1 MLSASFDPQ
10 IRINATDSLLH
21 GPLGNLTIQL
31 AGTCSSL
38 AGRCCRNLICQPHAK
53 RGCGPEVSTM
63 CPSAIFGPLS
73 LTTLGSPVCWKVTA
87 VTAAAQPRAAL
98 LFSFAKPISML
109 LGAPRT
115 DSTTLLASFL
125 SEARTRTNAR
135 SFTSNEYSFMTSLQ
149 RRFVS
154 ATNLMNKL

>member
-1 MLSASFDPQ
+1 
-10 IRINATDSLLH
+10 
-21 GPLGNLTIQL
+21 
-31 AGTCSSL
+31 
-38 AGRCCRNLICQPHAK
+38 
-53 RGCGPEVSTM
+53 M

-115 DSTTLLASFL
+115 EFDHFA
-125 SEARTRTNAR
+125 
-135 SFTSNEYSFMTSLQ
+135 
-149 RRFVS
+149 RFVFVRGPH
-154 ATNLMNKL
+154 TNKCAQFHFK